1 MIMLKSVSFMF
12 LYQEIKTYAAYN
24 LILVKNN
31 KYISSPQRGA
41 SKISDSEKFGLK
53 KI

>member
-1 MIMLKSVSFMF
+1 MVLLSP
-12 LYQEIKTYAAYN
+12 YN

-53 KI
+53 KSEFNLSSQLQLTL